1 MESRLPKPLPFRP
14 MQGLTKNILP
24 GDRIKSSATG
34 GGEAGNVQ
42 PLSRDMSNSR
52 NFLTRP
58 RARAASPEP
67 LRTNNRAKLRRSRS
81 ACDVNELRGVGI
93 KRTAMPPTL
102 PSVPSKFSRTT
113 ATTTSTTTT
122 SSVPTGTQ
130 QRASRPPLAAA
141 RKPPVSTSRTAARTT
156 SAPAQTSK
164 FAASTKT
171 GGAAASSS
179 TSAAAA
185 PKRIAPYDFKA
196 RFHDLLEKHK
206 TLKTKYEKQVD
217 DLSELETMPQQLE
230 ETQNKLIETESK
242 LKNTL
247 SNNESL
253 YRQVKQQTD
262 EIASLTATLGRLNAE
277 LTDLKT
283 KHEQILSEHQSL
295 SAENLEL
302 RQCKENL
309 QQRNEAATEE
319 NKNLQEQLFKSNME
333 RKVLHNNV
341 MDLKGNIR
349 VFCRIRPPLDT
360 EIGRICCSWNY
371 HDEATVEIQSLE
383 GQQAT
388 KQIFT
393 FDQVF
398 QPNCFQTDIFDMV
411 SPLIQSALDGYNI
424 CIFAYGQT
432 GSGKTFTMDGVAD
445 NVGVIP
451 RTVDLLFDS
460 INSYKNMGWEYEIR
474 ATFLEIYNEVLYD
487 LLSNEAKDMEIR
499 MAKNNK
505 NDIYVSNITE
515 ECVMDPNHLRQLMA
529 TAKMNRAT
537 ASTIGNE
544 RSSRSHAVTKLQLI
558 GRHAARQEISIGS
571 INLVDLAGSESPKTS
586 IRMTETKNINR
597 SLSELTNCIL
607 ALLQKQDH
615 VPYRNSKLTHLLM
628 PALGG
633 NSKTLMF
640 INVSPF
646 QDCYHESV
654 KSLRFAT
661 SVNSCKM
668 TKAKRVR
675 IPNNASANN
684 SRIDNSV

>member
-14 MQGLTKNILP
+14 MQGLPKNILP
-24 GDRIKSSATG
+24 GDRIKSAATG

-52 NFLTRP
+52 NFLARP

-81 ACDVNELRGVGI
+81 ACDVNELRQGGI
-93 KRTAMPPTL
+93 KRTALPPIL

-130 QRASRPPLAAA
+130 QRTSRPPLTAA
-141 RKPPVSTSRTAARTT
+141 RKPPVSTSRTAARTA
-156 SAPAQTSK
+156 SAPAPTARS
-164 FAASTKT
+164 AAATKT

-179 TSAAAA
+179 TAAATA

-206 TLKTKYEKQVD
+206 ALKTKYEKQVD
-217 DLSELETMPQQLE
+217 DLSELETMPMQLE
-230 ETQNKLIETESK
+230 ETQNKLIETETK

-262 EIASLTATLGRLNAE
+262 EITSLTATLGRLNIE

-283 KHEQILSEHQSL
+283 KHEQILSEHQNITT
-295 SAENLEL
+295 ENVEL
-302 RQCKENL
+302 RQRTKNL

-333 RKVLHNNV
+333 RKVLHNSV

-349 VFCRIRPPLDT
+349 VFCRIRPPLDS
-360 EIGRICCSWNY
+360 ESGRISCFWNY

-383 GQQAT
+383 GQQA

-398 QPNCFQTDIFDMV
+398 HPNCSQTDIFDMV

-432 GSGKTFTMDGVAD
+432 GSGKTYTMDGVTD
-445 NVGVIP
+445 SVGVIP

-515 ECVMDPNHLRQLMA
+515 ECVRDPAHLRHLMA

-558 GRHAARQEISIGS
+558 GRHAAKQEISIGS

-586 IRMTETKNINR
+586 VRMTETKNINR

-615 VPYRNSKLTHLLM
+615 IPYRNSKLTHLLM

-646 QDCYHESV
+646 QDCYQESV

-675 IPNNASANN
+675 VLNNSSANN